1 MLVPLILV
9 MFWKTRI
16 HLWRVVGIVLAFL
29 GLFLMTVP
37 AGRAGLA
44 DFANVNRGD
53 ILSIGCAFGF
63 ALQIV
68 FLGRATQRFP
78 FEQIA
83 VLQIGT
89 AAALMAITVPLLEH
103 PRFQLSNAVIAT
115 VLITGILGT
124 AVAFTVQAWA
134 QQFTPATHTA
144 LIFNMEPV
152 FAWLTSFLYLN
163 ERLGLRAGAGALLIL
178 TGVLVSELLGQVSQL
193 DSKTAGGG
201 VSASSRRIT
210 PAWVFASKPL
220 HSRTPTDAACP
231 CRSVRFI
238 ILETSSGGRLS
249 MNSRF
254 AALVA
259 RIRTQRML
267 STLAI
272 LLDTDGWHSYW
283 NGAEPQWR
291 KREFFDAFRCHPAAA
306 HADAAAT
313 QQYIRP
319 GGQDD

>member
-1 MLVPLILV
+1 VSRSIKAHLLLVLMTLIWGSTFVLIKEALKDSSPLLLNAVRMALAAVLLALYYRKHLNTWTRPALTAGVVVGIFLYLGYALQTTGLKLTTPSKSAFLTGTSTVLVPLILV
-9 MFWKTRI
+9 AFWKTRI
-16 HLWRVVGIVLAFL
+16 HLWRAVGIALAFF

-89 AAALMAITVPLLEH
+89 AAALMAVTAPLLEH
-103 PRFQLSNAVIAT
+103 PRFQPSNAVIAT

-144 LIFNMEPV
+144 LIFNLEPV
-152 FAWLTSFLYLN
+152 FAWLTSFIYLH
-163 ERLGLRAGAGALLIL
+163 ERLGFRAGAGALLIL
-178 TGVLVSELLGQVSQL
+178 TGVLVSELLGQVGQL
-193 DSKTAGGG
+193 DSKTAEDG
-201 VSASSRRIT
+201 VAASS
-210 PAWVFASKPL
+210 
-220 HSRTPTDAACP
+220 
-231 CRSVRFI
+231 
-238 ILETSSGGRLS
+238 
-249 MNSRF
+249 
-254 AALVA
+254 
-259 RIRTQRML
+259 
-267 STLAI
+267 
-272 LLDTDGWHSYW
+272 
-283 NGAEPQWR
+283 
-291 KREFFDAFRCHPAAA
+291 
-306 HADAAAT
+306 
-313 QQYIRP
+313 P
-319 GGQDD
+319 G